1 MPARLGPRF
10 AIEALFL
17 IALAV
22 GAGLADLATRWIVVI
37 MAAGWVIVSLLEVTA
52 ERLWATVPAWRRPGY
67 PAATPAPPPAVEPEP
82 APESEAGL
90 EPEPA
95 IAPEREP
102 VIEPEPETAI
112 VSALP
117 AEEPQPEP
125 G

>member
-37 MAAGWVIVSLLEVTA
+37 MAGGWVIVSLLEVTA

-67 PAATPAPPPAVEPEP
+67 PAATPAPPPAVEPEREPAPEPEAEP
-82 APESEAGL
+82 APESPPEQPSATGESDEA
-90 EPEPA
+90 
-95 IAPEREP
+95 ER
-102 VIEPEPETAI
+102 
-112 VSALP
+112 
-117 AEEPQPEP
+117 
-125 G
+125 